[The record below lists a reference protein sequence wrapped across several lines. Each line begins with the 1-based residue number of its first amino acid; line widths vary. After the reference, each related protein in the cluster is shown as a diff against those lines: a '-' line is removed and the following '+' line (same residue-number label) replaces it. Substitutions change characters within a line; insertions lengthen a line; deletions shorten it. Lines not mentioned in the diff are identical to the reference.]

1 MKNRWFW
8 LVVAVALALR
18 LLLLGAATQETAFT
32 PDSEGYWRL
41 SANMLE
47 RGEFALD
54 GRAEIFRTPGY
65 PTFLLIGHLAAA
77 DVRLDPSF
85 SPWKVP
91 VAVQVLLDVLLVGL
105 VYALGLVLVSG
116 RVGLVAATLQAISPV
131 VVASSCR
138 VLSDS
143 LYSLLFTAAVL
154 MMVGYLLAR
163 RRWALIASAAV
174 LAAACYVRPAA
185 LVMAAVFTLAVLC
198 RPKRL
203 IGAAVCLGVFAAGVA
218 PWVVRNAIRADYA
231 GFSSL
236 TAEAMYFF
244 SAAEVIAHNERTD
257 AETVRRR
264 LRREDAERV
273 AALDL
278 TPGEAARSRRR
289 RGAKVLLDSP
299 GTYAVIHAKGCLAFW
314 LPGATD
320 VLEVAGVTAGG
331 RNTLAV
337 LRRDGLWA
345 AARHYFGGSAGA
357 IALAVPMVLILAFKY
372 AAVLA
377 CAVVRF
383 RPRMGVEAWLLTA
396 IVLVSA
402 LLPGVAAVPRFRVP
416 VEPILNVAAAMGLLA
431 LWGWARRAKAS

>member
-8 LVVAVALALR
+8 LVVAVALVLR
-18 LLLLGAATQETAFT
+18 LLLLRAATQETAFT

-77 DVRLDPSF
+77 DTRLDPSF

-116 RVGLVAATLQAISPV
+116 RVGLIAAALQAISPV

-143 LYSLLFTAAVL
+143 LYSLLFAAAVL
-154 MMVGYLLAR
+154 MMVGYLRAR
-163 RRWALIASAAV
+163 RRWALLASAAI

-185 LVMAAVFTLAVLC
+185 LVMAAVFALAALC

-203 IGAAVCLGVFAAGVA
+203 IGAAVFLGVFAAAVA
-218 PWVVRNAIRADYA
+218 PWVARNILRADYA
-231 GFSSL
+231 GFSSF
-236 TAEAMYFF
+236 AADSAYYFP
-244 SAAEVIAHNERTD
+244 AAEVIAHNERTD

-264 LRREDAERV
+264 LRREDAERS
-273 AALDL
+273 AAPNV
-278 TPGEAARSRRR
+278 TPGAAARCRRR
-289 RGAKVLLDSP
+289 RAAKVLLDNP
-299 GTYAVIHAKGCLAFW
+299 GTCAMLHAKGCPAFW

-345 AARHYFGGSAGA
+345 AARHYFGGSTGA
-357 IALAVPMVLILAFKY
+357 IALAVPMVLILAVKY

-377 CAVVRF
+377 CAIVRF
-383 RPRMGVEAWLLTA
+383 RLRMGIEAWLLTA

-416 VEPILNVAAAMGLLA
+416 VEPILNLAAAMGLLA
-431 LWGWARRAKAS
+431 VWGRRRKII